1 MSLFGWNPD
10 QSHIRGVMITTLYPH
25 PEMYFQIF
33 GASGS
38 EFRSNKKK
46 NHNTCVMNM
55 IPGMDQDPE
64 LNFQPLGNS
73 ESGKSGIVTPMLC
86 ITISNDL
93 LLSLSLQADV
103 PLVRAGSAGVHR
115 HAVRAARGQVGRGEG
130 AARVPPAA
138 VREDGR
144 GGGARPGAHT
154 RAQQGGAL
162 GEGREAA
169 CPLIWPA
176 S

>member
-38 EFRSNKKK
+38 EFRSNKKR
-46 NHNTCVMNM
+46 NHSTCVMNK

-73 ESGKSGIVTPMLC
+73 ESGKSGIVTPPC
-86 ITISNDL
+86 C
-93 LLSLSLQADV
+93 A
-103 PLVRAGSAGVHR
+103 
-115 HAVRAARGQVGRGEG
+115 
-130 AARVPPAA
+130 
-138 VREDGR
+138 
-144 GGGARPGAHT
+144 
-154 RAQQGGAL
+154 
-162 GEGREAA
+162 
-169 CPLIWPA
+169 
-176 S
+176 